1 MHCNVAICPLLPR
14 EKSWVD
20 HVFKCWAVEARQ
32 IEFSAAIWRE
42 GTFIKTHL
50 HCGIREGA
58 IGGICLAGNKA
69 CWAATIVAC
78 YTCRVLQRN
87 TVLGHCNCGVL
98 QICGALQLAVQA
110 VPIWKMQRC
119 SSLTQAVVKSQLRA
133 SKMLVQLKHNH
144 SAVRKQK
151 Q

>member
-1 MHCNVAICPLLPR
+1 MPL
-14 EKSWVD
+14 
-20 HVFKCWAVEARQ
+20 EA
-32 IEFSAAIWRE
+32 FVWP
-42 GTFIKTHL
+42 GIKP
-50 HCGIREGA
+50 
-58 IGGICLAGNKA
+58 AGLLQL
-69 CWAATIVAC
+69 WAATIVGC
-78 YTCRVLQRN
+78 YNCGALQLWGAAAVLLQRN

>member
-1 MHCNVAICPLLPR
+1 MHCNVAICPLLLR

-69 CWAATIVAC
+69 CWAATIVGC
-78 YTCRVLQRN
+78 YN
-87 TVLGHCNCGVL
+87 
-98 QICGALQLAVQA
+98 CGALQLWGTATQYSSGA
-110 VPIWKMQRC
+110 LQLWGATNLWGATIGSASKQCQFGRC
-119 SSLTQAVVKSQLRA
+119 SVAPVWHRLLWKVSWEQVKCWF
-133 SKMLVQLKHNH
+133 N
-144 SAVRKQK
+144 
-151 Q
+151 